1 MSERSVIVYPPT
13 KREGRQVWVDGK
25 FAGTAVSLRAL
36 TELLRCAGWGGL
48 DEVDVAE
55 LPVIEWH
62 GGGPEAWS
70 LRTDLWPAGAQRQ
83 PDAGS
88 STSR

>member
-13 KREGRQVWVDGK
+13 RRVGRPVWVDGRP
-25 FAGTAVSLRAL
+25 AGTVRSLRAL
-36 TELLRCAGWGGL
+36 TELLQRAGWEGL

-62 GGGPEAWS
+62 GGGPEVWS
-70 LRTDLWPAGAQRQ
+70 PGASDPWAGGVQRQ
-83 PDAGS
+83 PDP
-88 STSR
+88 R